1 MLKINFYNYNTYA
14 FTLLGLSILS
24 IIFEVSYTNKFFWL
38 ILLVIAFYIKFLR
51 LKYKNFISAIISI
64 FAIYIQL
71 RLDYY
76 LITKDFFINL
86 LIILIIL
93 KFGELKKDKGHY
105 FFNFISVFIAISSLT
120 YGQDFLSSFLSSSI
134 ILISIIHLYLLNQQ
148 EILTLNFHNFS
159 RIVIT
164 SLLVV
169 PVVIIIYLIIPRQ
182 EISLSLLSS
191 KKTSLGIPDKISL
204 GSFDKIS
211 NSDESIFT
219 YNNNSKKKVKKYFRV
234 KIFDKLDNQKNWISS
249 KNFFLESNHLISPDN
264 LNKKNNYS
272 GRIILQP
279 HNKTW
284 LPIIKN
290 TQIIGNQIVHNNL
303 LNTAY
308 SKIKIKNKK
317 IYNLKNY
324 SGKMILND
332 KLITAYTELPNT
344 ISKDLIRWSLSRQDK
359 NKNKS
364 QYIDAILN
372 EFASGEFFYTLTPKD
387 LGNDYSTFFLKNKE
401 GYCEYYAG
409 TFTIL
414 ARLANIPTRIVTGYY
429 GGEYNVFGD
438 FYNIT
443 QADAHAWVE
452 VWFKDKGWIRIDPT
466 SYIPREN
473 IRESNNLNYLNEQSV
488 IDGDFF
494 ISNSI
499 RNILS
504 YMKYLDYKWIN
515 SFTQYDEKSR
525 QLFLKEIFEKDNL
538 INLIKNIFFVIVILF
553 SVILIFQ
560 ILFNKKILYKL
571 LIFKLKKRGLNIKYY
586 HTHQK
591 IFKMLNNKEKIKLND
606 VFDFYEKHNFYKID
620 NRILKRLEIN
630 LKILIY

>member
-1 MLKINFYNYNTYA
+1 M
-14 FTLLGLSILS
+14 
-24 IIFEVSYTNKFFWL
+24 
-38 ILLVIAFYIKFLR
+38 
-51 LKYKNFISAIISI
+51 
-64 FAIYIQL
+64 
-71 RLDYY
+71 
-76 LITKDFFINL
+76 
-86 LIILIIL
+86 
-93 KFGELKKDKGHY
+93 
-105 FFNFISVFIAISSLT
+105 
-120 YGQDFLSSFLSSSI
+120 
-134 ILISIIHLYLLNQQ
+134 
-148 EILTLNFHNFS
+148 
-159 RIVIT
+159 
-164 SLLVV
+164 
-169 PVVIIIYLIIPRQ
+169 
-182 EISLSLLSS
+182 
-191 KKTSLGIPDKISL
+191 
-204 GSFDKIS
+204 
-211 NSDESIFT
+211 
-219 YNNNSKKKVKKYFRV
+219 
-234 KIFDKLDNQKNWISS
+234 
-249 KNFFLESNHLISPDN
+249 
-264 LNKKNNYS
+264 
-272 GRIILQP
+272 
-279 HNKTW
+279 
-284 LPIIKN
+284 
-290 TQIIGNQIVHNNL
+290 
-303 LNTAY
+303 
-308 SKIKIKNKK
+308 
-317 IYNLKNY
+317 
-324 SGKMILND
+324 
-332 KLITAYTELPNT
+332 
-344 ISKDLIRWSLSRQDK
+344 
-359 NKNKS
+359 
-364 QYIDAILN
+364 
-372 EFASGEFFYTLTPKD
+372 
-387 LGNDYSTFFLKNKE
+387 
-401 GYCEYYAG
+401 
-409 TFTIL
+409 

-525 QLFLKEIFEKDNL
+525 QLFLKEIFKKDNL